1 MAVESLVLAACLIA
15 MPPAQFDSGPVSVRE
30 TILPRSMV
38 NGLCLGGS
46 NRIACTITFAD
57 EAQKL
62 VVLPSTPVYGC
73 SVDELRRHEYGHVR
87 GWTHG

>member
-38 NGLCLGGS
+38 NGLCNGGPS
-46 NRIACTITFAD
+46 RVACTITFAD
-57 EAQKL
+57 KAQKL
-62 VVLPSTPVYGC
+62 VVLPMRGAYGC
-73 SVDELRRHEYGHVR
+73 TVDDLRRHEYGHAR
-87 GWTHG
+87 GWHHS